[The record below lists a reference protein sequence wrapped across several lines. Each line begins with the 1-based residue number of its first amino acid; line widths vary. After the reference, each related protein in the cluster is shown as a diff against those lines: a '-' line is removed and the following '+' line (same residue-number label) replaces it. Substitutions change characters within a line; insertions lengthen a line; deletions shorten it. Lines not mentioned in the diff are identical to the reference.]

1 MALFYD
7 YAADLPANTRQ
18 VCSSWSEVE
27 SILAIALDNREVH
40 FFSDEGEKL
49 QMPVHSRK
57 ADITSLL
64 WQPRGTVLAVTWSDG
79 MLSLWIQKENIA
91 REVNSPHTSR
101 INLLKWAPTGNR
113 LITGDESGILAVW
126 KIDARGQVNLCT
138 QYTRQGSLTQCVF
151 CIAPQKRE
159 KESKSESTFSS
170 TSCPSFFFGGDLG
183 SVHYADDLGHISDVQ
198 TLNHAIDCMMF
209 YEEKHRL
216 VVITRASQ
224 LVQLQVAA
232 DGTVKPIMK
241 VKLSVSGDGGLKEAI
256 WAGPG
261 LLATAS
267 GEQLIRFWDLQKEEN
282 YVLSLAS
289 GGVTPSDRVS
299 AIDFNPR
306 KRTLAAGTNEGK
318 IVFWRLTGA
327 QVQSSKSNQWNLLS
341 VADMRQPVSKVGWN
355 PLYSYIYAHA
365 QVAGVTV
372 FHEAVMNRS
381 LNDDTAVIQ
390 TRPMSLSIEKLHDGT
405 VVQTTID
412 SSIRIKGLAHD
423 GNLVLV
429 WNGTKA
435 EVYELQKDLETK
447 RLSTFKCSSTAMQLR
462 GDVIYRTNG
471 NHIEVSNTSGT
482 VKNTISFTE
491 AEGKPFLLHV
501 NNKFLAVGTDA
512 GLIRVF
518 DLSRREPKAFGS
530 LGNITKAFS
539 GMDEKSTLRSLSVSC
554 DGTRVSFLLYTVEG
568 TLKVRIPHTK
578 LYLFN
583 TDLNAFQSFEFG
595 PVRHPTSH
603 FWDPQE
609 PRLLACETFQDKV
622 EEVKV
627 TLTDDKA
634 DEKSGEAATSA
645 SADPT
650 RLNSHAEKE
659 ITILFASNERGLL
672 MQDNFDLDVKYSA
685 LLGIHVPRMY
695 LASQESV
702 SPKRE
707 SKDGETIP
715 VALLRTKIMRDF
727 VGLDKVDDPTRQA
740 LIDFSYYMTIG
751 NMDEAYRSVKLIQNA
766 SVWENMAHMCV
777 KTKRLDVAEVCL
789 GNMGHARGAA
799 AVNGAKVEN
808 PEVEAPIAMV
818 AIQLGLLD
826 DAARLYKECGR
837 FDLLNKLYQ
846 SAGYWSKAIE
856 VASKRDRIHLK
867 TTHFA
872 YAKHLEEE
880 GNLKE
885 AIRQYEEAGTA
896 AKDVPRMLFSLG
908 KIDMLN
914 NYASKSDDPKLL
926 LWWAQY
932 QESNQQ
938 FDNAITSYRRAKDY
952 LSLVRVLCHKKDF
965 DQAAQVVAST
975 NNRAAAYHLAR
986 QYEANDNIPGAIQFY
1001 ATSGCYNHAIRLS
1014 REYNLDGD
1022 LMNYALLSKPGPMLE
1037 CAQYFEA
1044 KREFEK
1050 AVVLYHKGGHVSK
1063 AIEIC
1068 FQAQLFDELHT
1079 IADELGSSTNTS
1091 PIVLGKCAD
1100 FFAKNGQFAKAVP
1113 LLIRA
1118 NRIADALDICVINKV
1133 KITEEMADKLTPP
1146 KPADENDKVA
1156 MKRRTDLMMK
1166 LAKCCKHQGSFHL
1179 ATKKYTQAGAKL
1191 KAMKCLLKSGDTEKV
1206 IFFANV
1212 SRNNEIFVLAA
1223 NYLQNLDWRKDADI
1237 AKNIVGFYT
1246 KAKAFDQLAG
1256 FYDACAQV
1264 EIDDYK
1270 DYEKAKEVLADA
1282 CKVASKS
1289 ATAGKEKR
1297 VAALEQR
1304 IGCIDQFL
1312 KAKACAKS
1320 DPAEMVHLLQ
1330 ALLENSDIDSAIR
1343 SGDAFTLLVSH
1354 ACENDDYAQAT
1365 ELVNA
1370 MRQRNISIKAFISQ
1384 KVLSEIQSKT
1394 GDAAA
1399 PERNEKRMEDKK
1411 EAKEADV
1418 DEMDEEIEGESP
1430 RRK

>member
-1 MALFYD
+1 
-7 YAADLPANTRQ
+7 
-18 VCSSWSEVE
+18 
-27 SILAIALDNREVH
+27 
-40 FFSDEGEKL
+40 
-49 QMPVHSRK
+49 
-57 ADITSLL
+57 
-64 WQPRGTVLAVTWSDG
+64 
-79 MLSLWIQKENIA
+79 MLSLWIQKENVA

-113 LITGDESGILAVW
+113 LITGDENGVLAVW
-126 KIDARGQVNLCT
+126 KIDARGQVGLCT

-151 CIAPQKRE
+151 CIVPQRRD
-159 KESKSESTFSS
+159 KEIKSQFAITA
-170 TSCPSFFFGGDLG
+170 CPSFFFGGDLG
-183 SVHYADDLGHISDVQ
+183 TVHYADDLGHISDVQ

-224 LVQLQVAA
+224 LVQLQIAS

-282 YVLSLAS
+282 YVLSLAN
-289 GGVTPSDRVS
+289 GGIPPSDRVS
-299 AIDFNPR
+299 AVDFNPR
-306 KRTLAAGTNEGK
+306 KRILAVGTNEGK
-318 IVFWRLTGA
+318 LVFWRLTQG
-327 QVQSSKSNQWNLLS
+327 QQSKSNQWSLMA
-341 VADMRQPVSKVGWN
+341 VADMHQSVSKLGWN
-355 PLYSYIYAHA
+355 PLYSYLYAHA
-365 QVAGVTV
+365 QGAGVTV

-381 LNDDTAVIQ
+381 LHEDTAVIQ
-390 TRPMSLSIEKLHDGT
+390 TRPMCLSVEKLADGT
-405 VVQTTID
+405 VVQTSVD
-412 SSIRIKGLAHD
+412 ASIRIKGVAHD
-423 GNLVLV
+423 GNLILV

-435 EVYELQKDLETK
+435 EVYELQTDLETK
-447 RLSTFKCSSTAMQLR
+447 RVSSFKCTSTAMQLR
-462 GDVIYRTNG
+462 GDVIYRTHG
-471 NHIEVSNTSGT
+471 NHIEVTNTSGT

-491 AEGKPFLLHV
+491 AEGQPFVMHI
-501 NNKFLAVGTDA
+501 NNKYLAVGTDA

-530 LGNITKAFS
+530 LGDVSKAFA
-539 GMDEKSTLRSLSVSC
+539 GMNAKSTLRSLSVNC

-568 TLKVRIPHTK
+568 ALKVRTPHTK

-595 PVRHPTSH
+595 PARHPTSH

-609 PRLLACETFQDKV
+609 ARLMACETFQDKL
-622 EEVKV
+622 EDAKHIP
-627 TLTDDKA
+627 TADDKSDDKGA
-634 DEKSGEAATSA
+634 DNSPSQQT
-645 SADPT
+645 DPT
-650 RLNSHAEKE
+650 RLSSHSERE

-672 MQDNFDLDVKYSA
+672 MQDNFDLDAKYSA

-695 LASQESV
+695 FASSQESI
-702 SPKRE
+702 KRE
-707 SKDGETIP
+707 AKDDSGP
-715 VALLRTKIMRDF
+715 VALLRTKIMQDF
-727 VGLDKVDDPTRQA
+727 VGLDKVDGPTRQA
-740 LIDFSYYMTIG
+740 LIDFSYYITIG

-766 SVWENMAHMCV
+766 SVWENMANTCV

-799 AVNGAKVEN
+799 AVHGAKLEN
-808 PEVEAPIAMV
+808 PEIEAPIAMV

-856 VASKRDRIHLK
+856 VATKRDRIHLK

-885 AIRQYEEAGTA
+885 AIRQYELAGTA
-896 AKDVPRMLFSLG
+896 AKDVPRMLFSRG
-908 KIDMLN
+908 KLEMLN
-914 NYASKSDDPKLL
+914 SYASKSEDPRLL

-932 QESNQQ
+932 QESNQE
-938 FDNAITSYRRAKDY
+938 FDSAIASYRRAKDY

-965 DQAAQVVAST
+965 DQAAQVVISK
-975 NNRAAAYHLAR
+975 NNKAAAYHLAR
-986 QYEANDNIPGAIQFY
+986 QYEANDNIAGAIQFY
-1001 ATSGCYNHAIRLS
+1001 ATSGSYNHAIRLS
-1014 REYNLDGD
+1014 REFNLDGD

-1037 CAQYFEA
+1037 CAQYFET

-1063 AIEIC
+1063 ALEIC
-1068 FQAQLFDELHT
+1068 FQANLFDELHT

-1100 FFAKNGQFAKAVP
+1100 FFAKNGQHAKAVP
-1113 LLIRA
+1113 LLIRG
-1118 NRIADALDICVINKV
+1118 NRIADALEICIQHKV
-1133 KITEEMADKLTPP
+1133 KITEEMADLLTPA
-1146 KPADENDKVA
+1146 KPSDETDKIA
-1156 MKRRTDLMMK
+1156 AKRRVDLMMK
-1166 LAKCCKHQGSFHL
+1166 LAKCCKHQGAFHL

-1212 SRNNEIFVLAA
+1212 SRNNEIFILAA
-1223 NYLQNLDWRKDADI
+1223 NYLQNLDWRNDPDI
-1237 AKNIVGFYT
+1237 SKNVVGFYS

-1270 DYEKAKEVLADA
+1270 DYAKAKRSLEDA
-1282 CKVASKS
+1282 MKVAAKSTGPGKDKKVASF
-1289 ATAGKEKR
+1289 
-1297 VAALEQR
+1297 EQR
-1304 IGCIDQFL
+1304 IAVVDKFMT
-1312 KAKACAKS
+1312 AKS
-1320 DPAEMVHLLQ
+1320 LAKTDPNEMVALLQ
-1330 ALLENSDIDSAIR
+1330 QILEDADVDSAIR
-1343 SGDAFTLLVSH
+1343 SGDAFALLVTH
-1354 ACENDDYAQAT
+1354 AYESDDVQHAV
-1365 ELVNA
+1365 ELINA
-1370 MRQRNISIKAFISQ
+1370 MRQRNISVKAFINQ
-1384 KVLSEIQSKT
+1384 KMLNEIQAKAGGSGSAT
-1394 GDAAA
+1394 DST
-1399 PERNEKRMEDKK
+1399 PERSDTRSSVTKQSQ
-1411 EAKEADV
+1411 EAKGG
-1418 DEMDEEIEGESP
+1418 DEDEDMQEDIEEEEGSPP